1 MKQNKISQND
11 VLNALKVYKE
21 LPVPLTKL
29 EYEKAKTLLSKRIT
43 LADAFSVIEVLT
55 YPYNKQASDINKRL
69 SVTGMVLDKLAKHLR
84 VHKATMDKLWGEAND
99 EFDKANKEQIAKMKA
114 ELKKMAENNQDKQSD
129 KKGDK

>member
-55 YPYNKQASDINKRL
+55 YPYNKQVSDINKRL
-69 SVTGMVLDKLAKHLR
+69 SVTGMVVDKLAKHLR
-84 VHKATMDKLWGEAND
+84 VHKATMDKLWGEADD

-114 ELKKMAENNQDKQSD
+114 ELKKMAENNQGKQSD

>member
-29 EYEKAKTLLSKRIT
+29 EYERAKTLLSKRIT

-55 YPYNKQASDINKRL
+55 YPYNKQVSDINKRL
-69 SVTGMVLDKLAKHLR
+69 SVTGMVVDKLAKHLR

-114 ELKKMAENNQDKQSD
+114 ELKKMAENNQGKQSD

>member
-55 YPYNKQASDINKRL
+55 YPYNKQVSDLNKRL
-69 SVTGMVLDKLAKHLR
+69 SVTGMTLDKLAKHLR
-84 VHKATMDKLWGEAND
+84 IHKATMDKLWGEAND

-114 ELKKMAENNQDKQSD
+114 ELKKMAENNQGKQSD

>member
-29 EYEKAKTLLSKRIT
+29 EYERAKTLLSKRIT

-55 YPYNKQASDINKRL
+55 YPYNKQVSELNKRL
-69 SVTGMVLDKLAKHLR
+69 SVTGMTLDKLAKHLR
-84 VHKATMDKLWGEAND
+84 VHKATMDKLWGESTD
-99 EFDKANKEQIAKMKA
+99 EFDEANKEQIAKMKA
-114 ELKKMAENNQDKQSD
+114 ELKKMAESKQSD

>member
-55 YPYNKQASDINKRL
+55 YPYNKQVSDLNKRL
-69 SVTGMVLDKLAKHLR
+69 SVTGMTLDKLAKHLR

-99 EFDKANKEQIAKMKA
+99 EFDRANKEQIAKMKA
-114 ELKKMAENNQDKQSD
+114 ELKKMAKNNQGKQID

>member
-55 YPYNKQASDINKRL
+55 YPYNKQVSDLNKRL
-69 SVTGMVLDKLAKHLR
+69 SVTGMTLDKLAKHLR
-84 VHKATMDKLWGEAND
+84 VRKTTMDKLWGEAND

-114 ELKKMAENNQDKQSD
+114 ELKKMAESKQAD

>member
-29 EYEKAKTLLSKRIT
+29 EYERAKTLLSKRIT

-55 YPYNKQASDINKRL
+55 YPYNKQVSELNKRL
-69 SVTGMVLDKLAKHLR
+69 SVTGMTLDKLAKHLR
-84 VHKATMDKLWGEAND
+84 VHKATMDKLWGESTD

-114 ELKKMAENNQDKQSD
+114 ELKKMAESKQSD

>member
-21 LPVPLTKL
+21 LPLPLTKL
-29 EYEKAKTLLSKRIT
+29 QYEKAKTLLSKRIT

-55 YPYNKQASDINKRL
+55 YPYNKQVSELNKRL
-69 SVTGMVLDKLAKHLR
+69 SVTGMTLDKLAKHLR
-84 VHKATMDKLWGEAND
+84 VHKATMDKLWGESTD
-99 EFDKANKEQIAKMKA
+99 EFDKANKEQIAKMKV
-114 ELKKMAENNQDKQSD
+114 ELNESNQSKKSD